1 MFNIIVLLN
10 VLIAIVSE
18 TFNKVYATSDRTSYL
33 EKALMIANLQDTIFG
48 MECFQTDP
56 DNTKFIFIAKAIEK
70 SDNDKS
76 DDKLSKQLFLLRLE
90 LK

>member
-48 MECFQTDP
+48 MEYFQTSP
-56 DNTKFIFIAKAIEK
+56 DNT
-70 SDNDKS
+70 
-76 DDKLSKQLFLLRLE
+76 
-90 LK
+90 